1 MPEPTESEPTELD
14 EVKGRLRLHDG
25 PHYRWWVLG
34 AVLAGVFVSGALITI
49 IGVSLATVAGD
60 LGTST
65 ASLTWVVT
73 GPLLAV
79 ALTMPLFGKL
89 GDVWGLRRVYL
100 IGLLGFTI
108 GSILTAFAWNGPSLI
123 AFRILGAIPGAAM
136 GPTAMALVMR
146 AFPPKERVKAMGW
159 WSLVGAGAPV
169 IGVIAGGPLVEI
181 FGWRSLFIAQAP
193 FSIAAFVLGYV
204 VLREAPRR
212 ERQPI
217 DIAGAAWLAVGTVSA
232 LLALTIGGRSGW
244 SQPIVPLLAITAVI
258 GYIFF
263 IRVERVALH
272 PLLPLEFFKERS
284 FSASLSAQFASNF
297 AYMGGFIVTPLLFQ
311 YRFGYSVSQT
321 AGASILRPLTFSLCA
336 AVAGYVA
343 ARIGARRSAVIGLS
357 ALVISMGV
365 FASAAAFSMIGLVYA
380 GLFLSGFGMGTASPS
395 LVSSAANAVSHDDQ
409 GVANAAQQMVAAIGT
424 VAGIQVL
431 STIQGGGQSASSFSE
446 AYVIGGVIAVV
457 GITASAFLPKRVRRA

>member
-1 MPEPTESEPTELD
+1 MRVTTSSTTDDRP
-14 EVKGRLRLHDG
+14 GRVAFHDR
-25 PHYRWWVLG
+25 PAYRWWVLG
-34 AVLAGVFVSGALITI
+34 AGLAGVFVAGALITI
-49 IGVSLATVAGD
+49 IGVSLATVARD
-60 LGTST
+60 LNTST

-100 IGLLGFTI
+100 LGLLGFTV

-146 AFPPKERVKAMGW
+146 TFPPADRVKAMGW

-181 FGWRSLFIAQAP
+181 FGWRALFVAQAP
-193 FSIAAFVLGYV
+193 LSIAAFVLGFV

-212 ERQPI
+212 ARQPI
-217 DIAGAAWLAVGTVSA
+217 DLAGAATLAVGTTSA
-232 LLALTIGGRSGW
+232 LLALTIGGREGW
-244 SQPIVPLLAITAVI
+244 GRPIVPILGVVAVV
-258 GYIFF
+258 GLSAF
-263 IRVERVALH
+263 IRAERRADH
-272 PLLPLEFFKERS
+272 PLLPLAFFRQRD
-284 FSASLSAQFASNF
+284 FSASLGAQFASNF

-311 YRFGYSVSQT
+311 YRFGYSVAAT
-321 AGASILRPLTFSLCA
+321 AGASIVRPLTFSLVA
-336 AVAGYVA
+336 AGAGYVA
-343 ARIGARRSAVIGLS
+343 ARVGVRRSAITGL
-357 ALVISMGV
+357 AVLAGSMAA
-365 FASAAAFSMIGLVYA
+365 FTAAALFDNIALVYA
-380 GLFLSGFGMGTASPS
+380 GLFMSGLGMGSASPS
-395 LVSSAANAVSHDDQ
+395 LVSSAANAVPHEDQ

-431 STIQGGGQSASSFSE
+431 STVQGGGTGAASFGQAYIVGGCMAIVGAVAASFL
-446 AYVIGGVIAVV
+446 A
-457 GITASAFLPKRVRRA
+457 PHVRRRA